1 MGLGDAG
8 AEGGR
13 ELVGRDRS
21 RQPEQ
26 PQRTGAVSFGDAA
39 ARHGRSL
46 PPGRRHRRLRES
58 AHERRAAAPAPT
70 GWAACRGRRRSG
82 TASGTARAA
91 PPALIAA
98 ASVAASTGVV
108 GLLTPSVPV
117 RSAGVFYLVAVLAI
131 SSIYGLWLGL
141 ATSLAS
147 AIAYNFFFL
156 PPRHTLTISSS
167 GDWLA
172 LAAFVV
178 TALVTSH
185 LASRERVEA
194 EEAARRAAE
203 AQLGERL
210 ATLIANGSR
219 LQDALPLLGRQ
230 AARALGARDGGIHLG
245 APSPAGAGR
254 PRGADRARRPPA
266 GRAAPDRRAR
276 GARPTRPTPS
286 GSAASWPGWSRSA
299 RSASSGS
306 RTRSSPRRCGARTSS
321 PPPSCAPSRT
331 TSALR

>member
-1 MGLGDAG
+1 M
-8 AEGGR
+8 
-13 ELVGRDRS
+13 
-21 RQPEQ
+21 
-26 PQRTGAVSFGDAA
+26 
-39 ARHGRSL
+39 
-46 PPGRRHRRLRES
+46 
-58 AHERRAAAPAPT
+58 
-70 GWAACRGRRRSG
+70 
-82 TASGTARAA
+82 
-91 PPALIAA
+91 
-98 ASVAASTGVV
+98 
-108 GLLTPSVPV
+108 
-117 RSAGVFYLVAVLAI
+117 AVLAI

-147 AIAYNFFFL
+147 AVAYNFFFL

-194 EEAARRAAE
+194 EQAARRAAE

-245 APSPAGAGR
+245 APSPAGQ
-254 PRGADRARRPPA
+254 ADRVVPIELDGRRL
-266 GRAAPDRRAR
+266 GELRLIDAP

-286 GSAASWPGWSRSA
+286 GSAVSWRGWSRSA

-321 PPPSCAPSRT
+321 PPPSCGRSHT
-331 TSALR
+331 TSAPP